1 MNRRYLLIFVLV
13 GILCL
18 SGCPSPSTQVPAVLN
33 SLELSP
39 KNSTVEV
46 GATLQFS
53 AQGKSAQG
61 AVVTVSSL
69 TWSVSNDIGTIDNNG
84 LFRANKA
91 GSCQVRV
98 SASQGQFTAQ
108 ADLTVQGVASPTPSP
123 PVIPTLASIEIIPTS
138 ANLTVEDILQFTA
151 KGKDSDGK
159 EMALTNPSWA
169 VEGEIG
175 TVDASGLFTAAKAG
189 LGKVTVAAGGKS
201 ASGAVKVKDSLVII
215 PTPTTAVP
223 LPGDKT
229 YTSMLFRFKLGY
241 PADWTLEERET
252 GSIVLT
258 SPDAQSVIYHFEGEV
273 EDTAIIPA
281 DLAAYYL
288 EQWGIPQSDI
298 LENSDFTAKNGLD
311 GTRVLFSQTLDGRDS
326 QGLLYVYT
334 KLSGVNMQYSVLE
347 GDGRGEPGM
356 KQAVRVLE
364 ELMIKPNQLDPGG
377 PAPTPTPTPTLTP
390 QTRFF
395 QGLNFNYLYPMAWNV
410 NPKEEGLAE
419 WVEFSSPD
427 TRIYLNIYEGSI
439 EAGTSA
445 EEMVQEVLDYYWI
458 TPDLVT
464 GSDRYIARNDWD
476 AYYAGFDEEIGG
488 IGWQAIALSLVG
500 KNSAGQFSYI
510 TFLLEGVAG
519 SSMDEGL
526 GILNE
531 MLQEGKL
538 NPS

>member
-1 MNRRYLLIFVLV
+1 MKRRYRPAASCSLLIFVLV

-18 SGCPSPSTQVPAVLN
+18 SGCPSPSTQVPAALN

-39 KNSTVEV
+39 KNSTVDV

-61 AVVTVSSL
+61 AVVTVSGL

-98 SASQGQFTAQ
+98 SANQGQFTAQ
-108 ADLTVQGVASPTPSP
+108 ADLTVQGGASPTPSPTSTP

-138 ANLTVEDILQFTA
+138 ANLTVEEILQFAA

-159 EMALTNPSWA
+159 EMALTNLSWA

-201 ASGAVKVKDSLVII
+201 ASAAVKVKDSLVII

-223 LPGDKT
+223 QPGDKT

-241 PADWTLEERET
+241 PADWTLEEKET

-258 SPDAQSVIYHFEGEV
+258 SPDAQSVIYHFEGEN

-281 DLAAYYL
+281 DVAAYYL
-288 EQWGIPQSDI
+288 EQWGIPQSDV
-298 LENSDFTAKNGLD
+298 LENTDFTAKNGLD

-334 KLSGVNMQYSVLE
+334 KLSGTNMQYSVLE
-347 GDGRGEPGM
+347 GDGRG
-356 KQAVRVLE
+356 
-364 ELMIKPNQLDPGG
+364 
-377 PAPTPTPTPTLTP
+377 
-390 QTRFF
+390 
-395 QGLNFNYLYPMAWNV
+395 
-410 NPKEEGLAE
+410 
-419 WVEFSSPD
+419 
-427 TRIYLNIYEGSI
+427 
-439 EAGTSA
+439 
-445 EEMVQEVLDYYWI
+445 
-458 TPDLVT
+458 
-464 GSDRYIARNDWD
+464 
-476 AYYAGFDEEIGG
+476 
-488 IGWQAIALSLVG
+488 
-500 KNSAGQFSYI
+500 
-510 TFLLEGVAG
+510 
-519 SSMDEGL
+519 
-526 GILNE
+526 
-531 MLQEGKL
+531 
-538 NPS
+538 

>member
-39 KNSTVEV
+39 SNTTVSV

-61 AVVTVSSL
+61 VVVTVSGL

-98 SASQGQFTAQ
+98 SANQGQFTAQ
-108 ADLTVQGVASPTPSP
+108 TDLTVQGGVSP

-151 KGKDSDGK
+151 KGKDSDDK
-159 EMALTNPSWA
+159 EMALANPTWA
-169 VEGEIG
+169 VKGEIG
-175 TVDASGLFTAAKAG
+175 TVDTSGLFTAVKAG
-189 LGKVTVAAGGKS
+189 LGKVTVTAGGKS
-201 ASGAVKVKDSLVII
+201 ANAAVKVKDSLVII
-215 PTPTTAVP
+215 PTPTIAVP
-223 LPGDKT
+223 QPGDKT
-229 YTSMLFRFKLGY
+229 YTSKLFRFKLGY
-241 PADWTLEERET
+241 PADWALEEKET
-252 GSIVLT
+252 GKIVLT
-258 SPDAQSVIYHFEGEV
+258 SPDAQSVIYHYEGEN
-273 EDTAIIPA
+273 EDATITPA
-281 DLAAYYL
+281 DVAAILL
-288 EQWGIPQSDI
+288 EQWGIPQSAV
-298 LENSDFTAKNGLD
+298 LENTDFTAKNGLD
-311 GTRVLFSQTLDGRDS
+311 GTRVLFSQTLDGRAS

-334 KLSGVNMQYSVLE
+334 KISGVNMQYSVLE

-364 ELMIKPNQLDPGG
+364 ELMIQPNQLDPGG
-377 PAPTPTPTPTLTP
+377 PAPTPTPTPQS

-395 QGLNFNYLYPMAWNV
+395 QGLNFFYLYPLTWNV
-410 NPKEEGLAE
+410 NPIEEGLTE

-427 TRIYLNIYEGSI
+427 TRIYLNIFEGPI
-439 EAGTSA
+439 QAGTTP
-445 EEMVQEVLDYYWI
+445 EEMVQEVLDYYGI
-458 TPDLVT
+458 TPDLVS
-464 GSDRYIARNDWD
+464 GFDQYKARNDWN
-476 AYYAGFDEEIGG
+476 AYYAGFDEEMGG

-500 KNSAGQFSYI
+500 KNSAGQSSYI
-510 TFLLEGVAG
+510 TFILEGVSG

-526 GILNE
+526 AILNE
-531 MLQEGKL
+531 MLKEAKL
-538 NPS
+538 NPP

>member
-39 KNSTVEV
+39 KNSTVDV

-61 AVVTVSSL
+61 AVVTVSGL

-108 ADLTVQGVASPTPSP
+108 ADLTVQGVASPTPSPTPSP

-175 TVDASGLFTAAKAG
+175 TIDASGLFTAAKAG

-201 ASGAVKVKDSLVII
+201 TNAAVKVKDSLVII

-223 LPGDKT
+223 QPGDKT
-229 YTSMLFRFKLGY
+229 YTSKLFRFKLGY
-241 PADWTLEERET
+241 PADWALEE
-252 GSIVLT
+252 
-258 SPDAQSVIYHFEGEV
+258 
-273 EDTAIIPA
+273 
-281 DLAAYYL
+281 
-288 EQWGIPQSDI
+288 
-298 LENSDFTAKNGLD
+298 
-311 GTRVLFSQTLDGRDS
+311 
-326 QGLLYVYT
+326 
-334 KLSGVNMQYSVLE
+334 
-347 GDGRGEPGM
+347 
-356 KQAVRVLE
+356 
-364 ELMIKPNQLDPGG
+364 
-377 PAPTPTPTPTLTP
+377 
-390 QTRFF
+390 
-395 QGLNFNYLYPMAWNV
+395 
-410 NPKEEGLAE
+410 KE
-419 WVEFSSPD
+419 
-427 TRIYLNIYEGSI
+427 
-439 EAGTSA
+439 
-445 EEMVQEVLDYYWI
+445 
-458 TPDLVT
+458 
-464 GSDRYIARNDWD
+464 
-476 AYYAGFDEEIGG
+476 
-488 IGWQAIALSLVG
+488 
-500 KNSAGQFSYI
+500 
-510 TFLLEGVAG
+510 
-519 SSMDEGL
+519 
-526 GILNE
+526 
-531 MLQEGKL
+531 
-538 NPS
+538 